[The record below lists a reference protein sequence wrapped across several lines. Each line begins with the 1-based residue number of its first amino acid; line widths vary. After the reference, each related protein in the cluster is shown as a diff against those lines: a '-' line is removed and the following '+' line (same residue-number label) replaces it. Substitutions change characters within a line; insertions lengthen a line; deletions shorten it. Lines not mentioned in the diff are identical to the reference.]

1 MCDEQSNGKM
11 SGKLVNIGTENYYY
25 VAVKGSPFA
34 SDTTVFGLGQD
45 EILALSKRFPNS
57 GTDVINGVLIKGP
70 PLNIINA
77 LAELGYRVI
86 CSTGEAE
93 ILWTLQ
99 REI

>member
-57 GTDVINGVLIKGP
+57 GTDVINGVLIKGHY
-70 PLNIINA
+70 LNIVVLSFKRLFFIIN
-77 LAELGYRVI
+77 
-86 CSTGEAE
+86 
-93 ILWTLQ
+93 
-99 REI
+99 